1 MSKYVDIQGSIRS
14 DVIVAPTGTLTINN
28 TTDSTNSSSG
38 ALIVSGGLGVQKQL
52 NVDGAVKFG
61 GAGGYLFP
69 SLTGAQGQVLAVSA
83 ITGEL
88 EFTNPSVS
96 GATNITDTTTAACG
110 VPDTGALT
118 VAGGV
123 AVGDNVVVCGDT
135 ESTSKTTGALI
146 VAGGVGIA
154 KDLFVGGNLT
164 VRGATTQIDSTITV
178 VADPLVKYGD
188 GNTADTFDLGFYAQY
203 NDGVGDKYTGLF
215 RDSGNKRWRLFSTDV
230 EPPGTDIDINAV
242 NYAAGSLVVGTF
254 TSLSI
259 DDSALATTIT
269 NVTNIIGDTTIT
281 GATDIIGATGIT
293 GDTTVTG
300 TLDVVGSF
308 KRPVNNKTGDYTLGA
323 GDFLVNVATNLVQV
337 IITLPAASTYVGTV
351 FSVIHSAQDTTL
363 GVTLTGA
370 VGELVGGDVLMP
382 SVNDRV
388 MVMSNGVN
396 WFTM

>member
-1 MSKYVDIQGSIRS
+1 
-14 DVIVAPTGTLTINN
+14 
-28 TTDSTNSSSG
+28 
-38 ALIVSGGLGVQKQL
+38 
-52 NVDGAVKFG
+52 
-61 GAGGYLFP
+61 
-69 SLTGAQGQVLAVSA
+69 
-83 ITGEL
+83 
-88 EFTNPSVS
+88 
-96 GATNITDTTTAACG
+96 
-110 VPDTGALT
+110 

-135 ESTSKTTGALI
+135 ESTSISTGALI

-164 VRGATTQIDSTITV
+164 VNGLTVNGGTTQIDSTITV
-178 VADPLVKYGD
+178 VADPIVKYAD
-188 GNTADTFDLGFYAQY
+188 GNIADTFDLGFYAQY
-203 NDGVGDKYTGLF
+203 NDGVDKYTGLF

-230 EPPGTDIDINAV
+230 EPLVNDIDVNAV
-242 NYAAGSLVVGTF
+242 NYAAGSLMVGTF

-308 KRPVNNKTGDYTLGA
+308 KRPVTNTTVDYFLGA
-323 GDFLVNVATNLVQV
+323 GDFLVNVATNLVE
-337 IITLPAASTYVGTV
+337 IIVFLPPASTYVGTV
-351 FSVIHSAQDTTL
+351 FSVILSAQ
-363 GVTLTGA
+363 TLTNGA
-370 VGELVGGDVLMP
+370 VLRGAGTELVGGDVLMP